1 MNRFLAAA
9 AAVLLAFAGAAGGQ
23 VPIIFG
29 IITAALPPELTSRI
43 QREPGVDLV
52 GNTPEEFA
60 AFLRSEIVRSTRVI
74 REAGI
79 EVE

>member
-1 MNRFLAAA
+1 M
-9 AAVLLAFAGAAGGQ
+9 
-23 VPIIFG
+23 FG
-29 IITAALPPELTSRI
+29 NITAALPPELTSRI

-60 AFLRSEIVRSTRVI
+60 AFLRSEIVRYARVI

-79 EVE
+79 KAE